1 MNYRDILDLRE
12 LIDRYAAA
20 VDACDTA
27 LFQSV
32 FTPDGRLRTYHPNTN
47 EPFSEMNGHDQLSRV
62 PDTMRGRDACTMHMM
77 TNHRV
82 KIDGDRASG
91 EVLCT
96 ARHLEAGGETALN
109 VMIRYLDEYVR
120 HDGEW
125 KIADRQIRFQW
136 SERHAVC
143 DSGYTGRKERENG

>member
-1 MNYRDILDLRE
+1 MNYPDILELRE
-12 LIDRYAAA
+12 LIYRYAAA

-32 FTPDGRLRTYHPNTN
+32 FTPGGRLRVYHPGAV
-47 EPFSEMNGHDQLSRV
+47 EPFSDMVGHDQLARV
-62 PDTMRGRDACTMHMM
+62 PDTMRGRDLCTMHQM

-82 KIDGDRASG
+82 EIDGDRASG
-91 EVLCT
+91 MVLCT

-109 VMIRYLDEYVR
+109 VMIRYIDEYVR
-120 HDGEW
+120 HDGAW

-143 DSGYTGRKERENG
+143 GSGYGRTRSS